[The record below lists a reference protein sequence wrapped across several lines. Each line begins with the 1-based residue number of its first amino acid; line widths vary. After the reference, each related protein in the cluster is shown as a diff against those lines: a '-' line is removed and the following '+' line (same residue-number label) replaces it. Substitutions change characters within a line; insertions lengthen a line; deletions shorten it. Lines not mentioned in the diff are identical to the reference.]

1 MKTFH
6 SNALQIA
13 YDNLGKFKIN
23 TDPMKK
29 FNEGKKK
36 YWLKF
41 MSVRNKMMGK

>member
-13 YDNLGKFKIN
+13 YDNLGKFRIDTN
-23 TDPMKK
+23 PMKK
-29 FNEGKKK
+29 FNDGKKK

-41 MSVRNKMMGK
+41 KRLKELLS